1 MHMQNYGT
9 GPLPYTKYKNY
20 LKMDHPHKC
29 GCLNCE
35 TLEENMRLSI
45 CDLGL
50 GNAFLDMTQNPQT
63 TKGKM
68 EIVDFIKI
76 KNT

>member
-50 GNAFLDMTQNPQT
+50 GNAFLDMTQNPQA